1 MKTYKVMRTYL
12 PIGEA
17 GTQKQM
23 PDDKF
28 TRSMLDI
35 GIIAEIKVVEPN
47 EKKARKPRAKKAD

>member
-1 MKTYKVMRTYL
+1 MKDYKILRTYAAV
-12 PIGEA
+12 GEA
-17 GTQKQM
+17 GKKVTL

-35 GIIAEIKVVEPN
+35 GIIAEIKIVEPT

>member
-28 TRSMLDI
+28 TRDMLAA
-35 GIIAEIKVVEPN
+35 GIIAELKVEQPI